1 MPCFRSS
8 SATAIPASASRR
20 IATICASVNF
30 DFRIVHSGQ
39 NPPKSNFRLCA
50 LRGSLRPHSI
60 SKRTRYPSRYCLLQL
75 PPAVGVAMLLVERV
89 YLSPLANV
97 MVLPSVAKV
106 KFVVPEGRCVEA
118 THWPFAKSHMR
129 YCDTV
134 VVNDVLVAV

>member
-1 MPCFRSS
+1 
-8 SATAIPASASRR
+8 
-20 IATICASVNF
+20 
-30 DFRIVHSGQ
+30 
-39 NPPKSNFRLCA
+39 
-50 LRGSLRPHSI
+50 
-60 SKRTRYPSRYCLLQL
+60 
-75 PPAVGVAMLLVERV
+75 MLLVERV